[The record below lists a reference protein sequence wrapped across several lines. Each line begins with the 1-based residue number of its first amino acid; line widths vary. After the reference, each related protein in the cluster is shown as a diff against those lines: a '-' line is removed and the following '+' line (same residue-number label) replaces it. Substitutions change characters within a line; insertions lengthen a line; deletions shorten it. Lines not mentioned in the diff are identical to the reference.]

1 MWVLDRFYMLSTF
14 CIAILRVIYILPIN
28 LFLRVLLKKTKK
40 KAKKIMA
47 PLQHLLAKTPYF
59 AE

>member
-1 MWVLDRFYMLSTF
+1 VLAYFS
-14 CIAILRVIYILPIN
+14 ILPIN
-28 LFLRVLLKKTKK
+28 LFLRVLLKKPKK
-40 KAKKIMA
+40 GEKIIA

>member
-14 CIAILRVIYILPIN
+14 CIAILRVILPIN